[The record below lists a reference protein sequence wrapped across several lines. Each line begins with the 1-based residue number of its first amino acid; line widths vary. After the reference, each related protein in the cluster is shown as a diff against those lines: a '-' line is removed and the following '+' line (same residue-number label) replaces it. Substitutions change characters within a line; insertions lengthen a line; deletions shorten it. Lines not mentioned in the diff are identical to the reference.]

1 MIIVDDEA
9 NEEIASIEEVIVV
22 TSIVPY
28 MRDGPDHFIDV
39 QEEIGDYFRYTT
51 LLLFLDAL
59 FEI

>member
-1 MIIVDDEA
+1 MIIVDDDA

-39 QEEIGDYFRYTT
+39 QEEIGDYFRYTA
-51 LLLFLDAL
+51 LLLCFRC
-59 FEI
+59 II